1 MSAGSRLV
9 RPMFVYGLGEA
20 ATRFL
25 SLLLLPLFTSYLS
38 PSDYGVLSILGVLA
52 MVVTPVFSLGLGASL
67 GVCYFE
73 PSSDPSRHRQAAV
86 WTAFAILLAS
96 CGLLAVFGV
105 GLAGRL
111 SALAFGTP
119 AHAVAVSLIIG
130 STCLS
135 ILRTPFMLRLQF
147 EQRAKTYTVITG
159 VASVTTIGLS
169 LIFVVALNGGVVGMV
184 AGWLVANALT
194 FLVVLAV
201 GTRGLGIRL
210 DRGVGRELLRLG
222 IPLVPSFASLF
233 VLQQA
238 NKSILQN
245 MRGLDAVGVYT
256 IGLNLGMVAG
266 LAVSGFSYAWHPF
279 FLSYVERR
287 AEAVTLFGRV
297 LTIYVLA
304 FGTLGMAFFIAAR
317 AVVVVMT
324 RPPFHAAYQV
334 VGLAATSQIL
344 IGIFSILLAGMYFE
358 KEVKYQS
365 IIQAV
370 AAAIAV
376 ALNVIGIELLGI
388 VGAALALALGYLAM
402 AVLQHLWNRHRGYL
416 AVRYEWA
423 RILRFTLAYGA
434 VAIVATWPR
443 AFPPALE
450 VLAAAAGLTLLPL
463 LLWGFLRPDERRF
476 LRSRL
481 AAFRWRRPRPAA
493 PETGGAG

>member
-1 MSAGSRLV
+1 
-9 RPMFVYGLGEA
+9 MFVYGLGEA

-73 PSSDPSRHRQAAV
+73 PNADTGRHRDAAV
-86 WTAFAILLAS
+86 WTAFAILLVS
-96 CGLLAVFGV
+96 CSLLAVV
-105 GLAGRL
+105 GIGLSGPL

-159 VASVTTIGLS
+159 VASLTTIGLS
-169 LIFVVALNGGVVGMV
+169 LVFVVALNGGVVGMV
-184 AGWLVANALT
+184 AGWLLANALT
-194 FLVVLAV
+194 FVVVLAV
-201 GTRGLGIRL
+201 GTPGRIRL

-279 FLSYVERR
+279 FLSYVDRR

-317 AVVVVMT
+317 AVVIVMT

-376 ALNVIGIELLGI
+376 ALNVIGIESMGI

-423 RILRFTLAYGA
+423 RIFRFVLAYAA
-434 VAIVATWPR
+434 VAVVATWPR
-443 AFPPALE
+443 AFSPAFE
-450 VLAAAAGLTLLPL
+450 VLAASAGVALLPL

-476 LRSRL
+476 VRSRL
-481 AAFRWRRPRPAA
+481 AAFRWRRPGPAA
-493 PETGGAG
+493 PEAGGAG